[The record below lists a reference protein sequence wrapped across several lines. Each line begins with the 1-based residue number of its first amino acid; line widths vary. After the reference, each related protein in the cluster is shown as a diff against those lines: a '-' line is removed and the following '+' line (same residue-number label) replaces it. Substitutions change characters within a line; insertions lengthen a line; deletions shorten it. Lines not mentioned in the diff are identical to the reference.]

1 MGMLLVRVISS
12 INSSATRSFKQYL
25 EIDSSPVLVFAIQSL
40 RTKPSGKEGWEYKEG
55 DYIPLFA
62 NIATLLFMV

>member
-1 MGMLLVRVISS
+1 MAGGETTSLLVLIP
-12 INSSATRSFKQYL
+12 IAL
-25 EIDSSPVLVFAIQSL
+25 PVLAFAIQSL
-40 RTKPSGKEGWEYKEG
+40 RTEPSGKEGREYKEG

>member
-1 MGMLLVRVISS
+1 MGMLPVRVISS

-25 EIDSSPVLVFAIQSL
+25 EIVSSPVLVFAIQSL
-40 RTKPSGKEGWEYKEG
+40 RTKPSGKVGREYKEG